1 MSKNSDYFNIDD
13 KGRTILFYYA
23 ATGNLSEVER
33 IIFNLAGTGVS
44 CQRYALIRIKDKEG
58 YTAADI
64 ASKNGHIEIE
74 KLLRSELGRM
84 EYFE

>member
-1 MSKNSDYFNIDD
+1 MNTDHFKIDD

-23 ATGNLSEVER
+23 ATGNLSEVKR
-33 IIFNLAGTGVS
+33 IIFSLAGTGLS
-44 CQRYALIRIKDKEG
+44 CQRYALIRIKDNEG

-64 ASKNGHIEIE
+64 AAQNGHIEIE
-74 KLLRSELGRM
+74 KLLRSEQGRM